1 MRRVM
6 RLASIPAVI
15 LALAVTACG
24 DEESERPPAPV
35 VQQVQPPAPEDDPNR
50 LFDLEG
56 NLLESDEVVAGL
68 TLPRGLEAAG
78 EADRFHAYTTS
89 VPIDKVQAYFGP
101 RLVTG
106 QVDRHGSGAT
116 FRQAVPREARG
127 GIVKLDV
134 AIVPMSQVATR
145 IEIRELPPVPENPPT
160 EAEVLLHW
168 DQEQQQ
174 LD

>member
-6 RLASIPAVI
+6 RFASV
-15 LALAVTACG
+15 LALLLFAVTACG
-24 DEESERPPAPV
+24 DDESERPPAPV
-35 VQQVQPPAPEDDPNR
+35 VRETQRPAPEEDPDR

-89 VPIDKVQAYFGP
+89 VPIAKVQAYFGP

-106 QVDRHGSGAT
+106 EVDRHGSGAIY
-116 FRQAVPREARG
+116 REAVPREARG

-134 AIVPMSQVATR
+134 AITPMSQVATR
-145 IEIRELPPVPENPPT
+145 IEIRELPPVPEDPPT

-168 DQEQQQ
+168 SEEQRQ